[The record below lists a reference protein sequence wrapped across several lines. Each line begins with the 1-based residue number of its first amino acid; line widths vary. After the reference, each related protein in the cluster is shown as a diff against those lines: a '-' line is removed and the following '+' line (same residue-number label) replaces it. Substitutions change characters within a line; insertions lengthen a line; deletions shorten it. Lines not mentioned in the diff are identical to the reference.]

1 MTFTANPSIHI
12 GADQLLAQLRWRYA
26 TKKFDPARKI
36 PAATW
41 SALEESLRLA
51 PSSFGLQPWKFFVV
65 DHPDLRKQLMAVSW
79 NQAQVVDASHLVVF
93 TVKKGVGPADANK
106 FADAIIAQRGLKPE
120 QVEPYRQ
127 MMLGFLNHLPAGFD
141 VDGWSARQVYIAI
154 GQFMASA
161 AALGIDTCPM
171 EGLDPAA
178 YDRILGLEAKG
189 FQTLCAM
196 PAGYRHADDGYAK
209 LAKVRYPLAEI
220 VEHI

>member
-1 MTFTANPSIHI
+1 MTSTANPSIHI
-12 GADQLLAQLRWRYA
+12 GTGQLLEQLRWRYA
-26 TKKFDPARKI
+26 TKKFDATRKI

-41 SALEESLRLA
+41 HALEESLCLA
-51 PSSFGLQPWKFFVV
+51 PSSFGLQPWKFVVV

-106 FADAIIAQRGLKPE
+106 FADAIISQRGLKPE
-120 QVEPYRQ
+120 QVEPYRK
-127 MMLGFLNHLPAGFD
+127 MMLGFLQNLPAGFD

-161 AALGIDTCPM
+161 AALGLDTCPM

-189 FQTLCAM
+189 LHTLCAM
-196 PAGYRHADDGYAK
+196 PVGYRHPDDAYAK

-220 VEHI
+220 VEHV